1 MGDEREEG
9 MNPPAP
15 VILLF
20 GMPRSGTTWIGKIF
34 DSHPDTLYRH
44 EPDSYIPIGELPLL
58 VSGEGGAYCEGIG
71 RYVAELFHCRT
82 PVVTTKR
89 PLFRKSYLP
98 LHRDLLYRA
107 SVYLSIGVGR
117 VRRTVQLPTFDPL
130 VGRAE
135 EGITLVWKSIESL
148 GRLGV
153 ISGCLDACHG
163 VHIIR
168 HPCGYVSS
176 ILKGEEQ
183 ARFFN
188 RIRASEGYR
197 VFEKLLATETGRIY
211 GLTLER
217 LKALTPLQRLA
228 WRWVLFNEH
237 ALRET
242 ASHENCM
249 TLRYEDLCL
258 DPEGV
263 TRRMFQFCGL
273 QWNPQTEAFLR
284 ASTHRERGSY
294 YGVVRDP
301 RRAAFQWRERLSAEQ
316 IEQVRS
322 VVEGS
327 RLGALYQDMEGE

>member
-1 MGDEREEG
+1 MSR
-9 MNPPAP
+9 P

-34 DSHPDTLYRH
+34 DSHPATLYRH
-44 EPDSYIPIGELPLL
+44 EPDSYLPIELPLL
-58 VSGEGGAYCEGIG
+58 LSGEGSEYCEKVR
-71 RYVAELFHCRT
+71 RYVDGLLHCRV

-89 PLFRKSYLP
+89 PLFPKEYLP
-98 LHRDLLYRA
+98 FHRDLLYRT
-107 SVYLSIGVGR
+107 SVYLSVAMGR
-117 VRRTVQLPTFDPL
+117 LHRRLQLPTHDPL
-130 VGRAE
+130 GGRGRGDIA
-135 EGITLVWKSIESL
+135 LVWKSIESV
-148 GRLGV
+148 GRLGA
-153 ISGCLDACHG
+153 ISGCIDLCRG

-211 GLTLER
+211 GLTLEQ
-217 LKALTPLQRLA
+217 LKGFTPVQRLA

-242 ASHENCM
+242 AARENCM

-263 TRRMFQFCGL
+263 ARRLFAFCGL
-273 QWNPQTEAFLR
+273 EWNRQTAAFLH
-284 ASTHRERGSY
+284 ASTRRDSGSY
-294 YGVVRDP
+294 YGVVKEP
-301 RRAAFQWRERLSAEQ
+301 QQAAFQWRERLSGEQ
-316 IEQVRS
+316 IEAIRE
-322 VVEGS
+322 VVGNS
-327 RLGALYQDMEGE
+327 RLGSLYQDMDG